1 MPPVVTLAGNA
12 VVSRVQGAYYLATG
26 IWPVLNRR
34 SFEAVSGKKR
44 DFWLV
49 RTVGAIT
56 AAAGLSITIA
66 SRRNEST
73 AEMAALKLGTALGFA
88 AIDLTYGLRRCI
100 SAVYLLDGGVQT
112 MFIAA
117 HVLLRD
123 ERGKSD
129 EQPAS

>member
-1 MPPVVTLAGNA
+1 MRLAGNA
-12 VVSRVQGAYYLATG
+12 LVSRVQGAYYLATG

-34 SFEAVSGKKR
+34 SFEAVSGRKH

-88 AIDLTYGLRRCI
+88 AIDFTYGLKRRI
-100 SAVYLLDGGVQT
+100 SPVYLLDGAIQT

-117 HVLLRD
+117 HVLLGD
-123 ERGKSD
+123 EPGKSH
-129 EQPAS
+129 EKPAS

>member
-1 MPPVVTLAGNA
+1 VRLAVNPW
-12 VVSRVQGAYYLATG
+12 VSRAQGAYYLTTG

-34 SFEAVSGKKR
+34 SFEAVSGKKH

-49 RTVGAIT
+49 RTVGLIT

-88 AIDLTYGLRRCI
+88 AIDLTYGLRRRI
-100 SAVYLLDGGVQT
+100 SAVYLLDGAIQT

-117 HVLLRD
+117 HVLLGD
-123 ERGKSD
+123 EPGKSH